1 MRYLLWAKS
10 LCPPRWR
17 SVSAP
22 GEKIACTRQL
32 ALLAVE
38 AWVVDIT
45 LQYCALVPVVGA
57 RTFVDLGPGE
67 QLDVVRVSVLEPLL
81 HAQFLSES

>member
-1 MRYLLWAKS
+1 MRHLLWAKS

-22 GEKIACTRQL
+22 GENIACTRQL

-45 LQYCALVPVVGA
+45 LQYCALVPVEGA

-67 QLDVVRVSVLEPLL
+67 QLDAVRFSSPRATVPCSVLAEG
-81 HAQFLSES
+81 